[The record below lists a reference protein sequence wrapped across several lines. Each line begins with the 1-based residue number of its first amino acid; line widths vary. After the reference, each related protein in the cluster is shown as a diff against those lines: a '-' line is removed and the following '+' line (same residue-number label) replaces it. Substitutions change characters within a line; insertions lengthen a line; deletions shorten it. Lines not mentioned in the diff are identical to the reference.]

1 MKLGYITETVAIGDA
16 SAPHDA
22 FRVIVCADCPVEE
35 GIRRT
40 VLGNKQILYQLNIKD
55 LDAGQIEN
63 LLTMLRRDWKK
74 DRHRHILFQCEDSGE
89 RSTSV
94 AISFLMRTTVM
105 PLSQILDRIMVQR
118 GYKV

>member
-1 MKLGYITETVAIGDA
+1 MKLGYITETVAIGDT

-22 FRVIVCADCPVEE
+22 FRIIVQADCTVE
-35 GIRRT
+35 GIHRM
-40 VLGNKQILYQLNIKD
+40 VLDNKKILYQLNIKD
-55 LDAGQIEN
+55 LDAEQIER

-94 AISFLMRTTVM
+94 AISFLMRTTVI